1 MANTVRISPVSKN
14 RDLKTF
20 LKVPF
25 LVYRDDP
32 NWIAP
37 LEFERKNFLSSD
49 NPFFLHAEAKY
60 WVAYQGN
67 SPCGRISAQI
77 DKSIHQ
83 SFDSKLGHIGMFEC
97 IDDQNVA
104 DMLMNAAES
113 WLRQR
118 GMMRAQGP
126 FNLSINQECGV
137 LVKGF
142 DTPPMIMMGHAL
154 PYYQKLYEKAGYR
167 KAKDLLAY
175 GLDIPRGFSDK
186 VLRFVEMAKKN
197 PKIRIRDIDMKNYE
211 QELQTFFNIFNDAW
225 SGNWGFVPFTE
236 AESRYTA
243 KNMKILI
250 AEHRVRICY
259 FKDEPVAFMVTLPDI
274 NSVIKD
280 FNGKLFPFNVFKFLW
295 RIKAHHPERVRVP
308 LMGVRK
314 KVQGS
319 LVGACMVFLMI
330 ETIREQVAKR
340 GGKFAELSWILEDN
354 LPMRKI
360 LEEIGCYVYKTYRI
374 YEKTL

>member
-1 MANTVRISPVSKN
+1 MASTVRISPVFKN

-49 NPFFLHAEAKY
+49 NPFFLHAEANY

-77 DKSIHQ
+77 DKSVHQ

-97 IDDQNVA
+97 INDQNVA

-126 FNLSINQECGV
+126 FNLSVNQECGV

-154 PYYQKLYEKAGYR
+154 PYYQKLYERAGYR